1 MNFKIISH
9 RDINQQKWSNLL
21 EKHNPIESQYA
32 SFWYISSAAKNWSAF
47 VLDDYTAAFAFAHE
61 NKKGFNVVFQPF
73 FTRFFPFLGDVSK
86 EFVDDV
92 FNYLFKNYKF
102 LNINLGQKVEYSFL
116 TTQQCVFQ
124 YLELKDNYETIIK
137 SFSKNTKRILKKT
150 QKLKIQNSK
159 ETDLFINLFKTA
171 VGQKLNYKNE
181 NYKALSK
188 IINNG
193 LSNNKIEIL
202 QIQDHQEVL
211 AYGIFYS
218 HYNIISFLKGASN
231 ENGKKCGAMY
241 AIINYYIKQNCNTNK
256 YLDFG
261 GSNVKSVS
269 DFYKKF
275 GAKEAIYYNSSYDK
289 LPLAV
294 KSLKKIKSKLIT

>member
-102 LNINLGQKVEYSFL
+102 LNINLGQ
-116 TTQQCVFQ
+116 
-124 YLELKDNYETIIK
+124 
-137 SFSKNTKRILKKT
+137 
-150 QKLKIQNSK
+150 
-159 ETDLFINLFKTA
+159 
-171 VGQKLNYKNE
+171 
-181 NYKALSK
+181 
-188 IINNG
+188 
-193 LSNNKIEIL
+193 
-202 QIQDHQEVL
+202 
-211 AYGIFYS
+211 
-218 HYNIISFLKGASN
+218 
-231 ENGKKCGAMY
+231 
-241 AIINYYIKQNCNTNK
+241 
-256 YLDFG
+256 
-261 GSNVKSVS
+261 
-269 DFYKKF
+269 
-275 GAKEAIYYNSSYDK
+275 
-289 LPLAV
+289 
-294 KSLKKIKSKLIT
+294 